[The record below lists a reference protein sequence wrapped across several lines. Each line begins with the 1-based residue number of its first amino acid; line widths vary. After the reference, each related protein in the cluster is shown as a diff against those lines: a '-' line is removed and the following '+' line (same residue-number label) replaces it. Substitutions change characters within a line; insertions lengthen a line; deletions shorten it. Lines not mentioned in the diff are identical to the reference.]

1 MDIYKDILV
10 SGRQSNKIARLMAEL
25 IGDYAR
31 VYAVGDQVD
40 FTEDDE
46 VAIWKAG
53 YHLIST
59 IEMEDHWPDTAM
71 RVFSVVRNHNLDG
84 SQDIP
89 TRRGNSPIGAIN
101 SQSD

>member
-1 MDIYKDILV
+1 MDKDKDIVV

-71 RVFSVVRNHNLDG
+71 RVFSVVRNNNLDG

-101 SQSD
+101 IQPD

>member
-31 VYAVGDQVD
+31 VYAVGEQID

-46 VAIWKAG
+46 VAIWVQG
-53 YHLIST
+53 DHLVST
-59 IEMEDHWPDTAM
+59 IKMEDHWPDTAM

-101 SQSD
+101 SQPD